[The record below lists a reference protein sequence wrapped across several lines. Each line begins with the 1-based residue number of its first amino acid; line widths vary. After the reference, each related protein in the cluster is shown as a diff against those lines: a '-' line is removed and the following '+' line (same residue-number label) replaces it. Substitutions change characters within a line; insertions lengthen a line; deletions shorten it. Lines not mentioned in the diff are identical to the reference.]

1 MSSSTR
7 YAVLGL
13 VARRPTYGY
22 ALLQQLRRW
31 SVEPTSV
38 RSSSVYT
45 ALTRLEQDQLIEPLG
60 PAAASGTDRQPRITY
75 GATEAG
81 AQRFDEWLASPPASY
96 DDLRL
101 RIGLARPHD
110 LPLLIGFVI
119 AAEEECL
126 ARLQALEPPPVQAQA
141 ARRAPWEALCGAIL
155 GTLDAAELAGRAKW
169 LQDVRLALEE
179 LRDHPDTPRTP

>member
-1 MSSSTR
+1 MSASTR

-31 SVEPTSV
+31 SVEPTTV

-45 ALTRLEQDQLIEPLG
+45 ALTRLEQDALIEPLG
-60 PAAASGTDRQPRITY
+60 RSAASGTDRQPRVTY
-75 GATEAG
+75 GATPAG
-81 AQRFDEWLASPPASY
+81 EQRFAQWLATPPSSY

-101 RIGLARPHD
+101 RIALARPAD
-110 LPLLIGFVI
+110 LPVLIGFVV
-119 AAEEECL
+119 AAEEACL
-126 ARLQALEPPPVQAQA
+126 QRLQELDSPPIASLTARL
-141 ARRAPWEALCGAIL
+141 APWEAVAGAIL

-169 LQDVRLALEE
+169 LQEIRMTLES
-179 LRDHPDTPRTP
+179 LRDYPDSARP